1 MKLKLDKKYV
11 GELQATYGTP
21 GVSSNVVYAIQ
32 QKAFAIT
39 PSPKIILL
47 EPSVVIIISLNAF
60 SLKVASVETYRLD
73 GNTTLIAKRGILYY
87 KLKIKVNGK
96 KVFKA
101 NVLKNVMGL
110 NDIQKPGVQA
120 LLKY

>member
-96 KVFKA
+96 KV
-101 NVLKNVMGL
+101 LKPMC
-110 NDIQKPGVQA
+110 
-120 LLKY
+120 LKM